1 MASKELVYKL
11 KFVTENGQEVEK
23 TASSI
28 NEISDSVSQL
38 ETKLKGSKLGSDEFK
53 NLQGELKKSK
63 GALDEAQASTMS
75 FSDKIKGIPGPIGA
89 AAQGVMG
96 LGKSFMALIANPIG
110 AAIAGIALVFTT
122 LYKALTST
130 EKGTFALKEVMAAL
144 SGVLNPIIKVL
155 QNVALVL
162 VDGILA
168 GIEGVQKALSF
179 LGFDQFAKASADASK
194 LAKEINR
201 VEEAEGDLA
210 VERAQ
215 QNKEL
220 AEAREIISD
229 TTKSLSERTAALDE
243 VKKSEESLAAKETKL
258 AQDRLKNIKEQIK
271 QQGASKDL
279 LDAEEQALIQLSN
292 TQQNQSAIRRKNIKA
307 EQALVREAAAEE
319 KAQEEERKKR
329 AADAE
334 AKRKEKLQKA
344 KEAADYERQLNLD
357 LITDE
362 QEKALKSVEIAK
374 TKELETINALAVSET
389 KKSELRAKLEE
400 KTQNDISKI
409 KQTADEKQKAEQKRK
424 DDEAEANR
432 LKVIAQ
438 AQANVDT
445 LLQIEA
451 FKYDT
456 EEELATAD
464 LEKTISLMR
473 QKTDLLLQNDKLT
486 ADERL
491 LIETQYTENIRK
503 LTESQLSTQQNLSD
517 KKIAIARSEAQAA
530 ANVLSDIASVAG
542 ETTEVGKIAALAA
555 ATINTYLSASQAASD
570 PTLPAF
576 LKPFAV
582 AAAIALGLKQV
593 AAITAVNT
601 EIAEP
606 KKMAVGGIVQGQ
618 GSGTMDNIPVQLSS
632 GESVMNAR
640 STAMFRPTLSLMS
653 QLGGGSKFD
662 GGIVS
667 NGVDAAQMEMI
678 SGIKQKNQQP
688 VKAYV
693 VASQASNQ
701 IQLDRQ
707 VKSRSLV

>member
-28 NEISDSVSQL
+28 NEINDSVSQL
-38 ETKLKGSKLGSDEFK
+38 ENKLKGAKLGSEEFK

-75 FSDKIKGIPGPIGA
+75 FSEKIQGIPGPIGQ

-96 LGKSFMALIANPIG
+96 LGKAFMALIANPIG

-130 EKGTFALKEVMAAL
+130 EEGTFKLREVMGAL
-144 SGVLNPIIKVL
+144 SGVLNPLIKIA
-155 QNVALVL
+155 QNLALVL

-168 GIEGVQKALSF
+168 GINGVQKALEF
-179 LGFDQFAKASADASK
+179 LGFDQFAKASEDAGK

-229 TTKSLSERTAALDE
+229 TTKSLSERTAALDK

-258 AQDRLKNIKEQIK
+258 AQDRLKNIREQIK
-271 QQGASKDL
+271 QQGASTAL
-279 LDAEEQALIQLSN
+279 LDAEEQALIQLAN

-307 EQALVREAAAEE
+307 EQALVREAAADE

-334 AKRKEKLQKA
+334 ARRKERQQKA
-344 KEAADYERQLNLD
+344 KEAADYEKQLNLE

-374 TKELETINALAVSET
+374 NKELDTINGLAVSET
-389 KKSELRAKLEE
+389 KKAELRAKLEQ
-400 KTQNDISKI
+400 KTQNDIAKI
-409 KQTADEKQKAEQKRK
+409 KQTAEEKDKAEQKRK

-432 LKVIAQ
+432 QKQIAQ

-473 QKTDLLLQNDKLT
+473 EKTDLLLQNDKLT

-491 LIETQYTENIRK
+491 LIETQYTENVKK
-503 LTESQLSTQQNLSD
+503 LTESQLTTQQNLSD
-517 KKIAIARSEAQAA
+517 KKIAIARAEAQAA
-530 ANVLSDIASVAG
+530 ANVLNDIASVAG
-542 ETTEVGKIAALAA
+542 ETTELGKVAALAA
-555 ATINTYLSASQAASD
+555 ATINTYLSASQAAAD
-570 PTLPAF
+570 PTIPAF

-593 AAITAVNT
+593 SSIMAVDT
-601 EIAEP
+601 SIPEP
-606 KKMAVGGIVQGQ
+606 KKLAGGGIVMGQ

-632 GESVMNAR
+632 GESVINAR
-640 STAMFRPTLSLMS
+640 STAMFRPTLSLMN
-653 QLGGGSKFD
+653 QLGGGAKFD

-667 NGVDAAQMEMI
+667 NGVDAAQMELI
-678 SGIKQKNQQP
+678 SGMRQRNQQP

-693 VASQASNQ
+693 VASQAANQ

>member
-28 NEISDSVSQL
+28 NEINDSVSQL
-38 ETKLKGSKLGSDEFK
+38 ENKLKGAKLGSEEFK

-75 FSDKIKGIPGPIGA
+75 FSEKIQGIPGPIGQ

-96 LGKSFMALIANPIG
+96 LGKAFMALIANPIG

-130 EKGTFALKEVMAAL
+130 EEGTFKLREVMGAL
-144 SGVLNPIIKVL
+144 SGVLNPLIKIA
-155 QNVALVL
+155 QNLALVL

-168 GIEGVQKALSF
+168 GINGVQKALEF
-179 LGFDQFAKASADASK
+179 LGFDQFAIASEDAGK

-229 TTKSLSERTAALDE
+229 TTKSLSERTAALDK

-258 AQDRLKNIKEQIK
+258 AQDRLKNIREQIK
-271 QQGASKDL
+271 QQGASTAL
-279 LDAEEQALIQLSN
+279 LDAEEQALIQLAN

-307 EQALVREAAAEE
+307 EQALVREAAADE

-334 AKRKEKLQKA
+334 ARRKERQQKA
-344 KEAADYERQLNLD
+344 KEAADYEKQLNLE

-374 TKELETINALAVSET
+374 NKELDTINGLAVSET
-389 KKSELRAKLEE
+389 KKAELRAKLEQ
-400 KTQNDISKI
+400 KTQNDIAKI
-409 KQTADEKQKAEQKRK
+409 KQTAEEKDKAEQKRK

-432 LKVIAQ
+432 QKQIAQ

-473 QKTDLLLQNDKLT
+473 EKTDLLLQNDKLT

-491 LIETQYTENIRK
+491 LIETQYTENVKK
-503 LTESQLSTQQNLSD
+503 LTESQLTTQQNLSD
-517 KKIAIARSEAQAA
+517 KKIAIARAEAQAA
-530 ANVLSDIASVAG
+530 ANVLNDIASVAG
-542 ETTEVGKIAALAA
+542 ETTELGKVAALAA
-555 ATINTYLSASQAASD
+555 ATINTYLSASQAAAD
-570 PTLPAF
+570 PTIPAF

-593 AAITAVNT
+593 SSIMAVDT
-601 EIAEP
+601 SIPEP
-606 KKMAVGGIVQGQ
+606 KKLAGGGIVMGQ

-632 GESVMNAR
+632 GESVINAR
-640 STAMFRPTLSLMS
+640 STAMFRPTLSLMN
-653 QLGGGSKFD
+653 QLGGGAKFD

-667 NGVDAAQMEMI
+667 NGVDAAQMELI
-678 SGIKQKNQQP
+678 SGMRQRNQQP

-693 VASQASNQ
+693 VASQAANQ